1 MIGAFHQPQL
11 VLADIASLTSLPQ
24 RERLA
29 GIAEIIKY
37 GMLGDAGFFAWL
49 EQNLEAL
56 PIFDEAALRYAIRRS
71 CEMKAAIVAQ
81 DERESQAGGAGPRAL
96 LNLGHTFAHAIETH
110 TNYTE
115 WLHGEAVAVGLCMA
129 ADMSVR
135 LDWLPAADALRSI
148 ELIAR
153 SGLPVRPPE
162 GMKVD
167 EFRKLMSLD
176 KKVASGRSEEHTSEI
191 QSLMRISYA

>member
-1 MIGAFHQPQL
+1 
-11 VLADIASLTSLPQ
+11 
-24 RERLA
+24 
-29 GIAEIIKY
+29 
-37 GMLGDAGFFAWL
+37 
-49 EQNLEAL
+49 
-56 PIFDEAALRYAIRRS
+56 
-71 CEMKAAIVAQ
+71 MKAAIVAQ

-167 EFRKLMSLD
+167 D
-176 KKVASGRSEEHTSEI
+176 RSEEHTSEL
-191 QSLMRISYA
+191 QSLMRISYAVFCLKKKK

>member
-56 PIFDEAALRYAIRRS
+56 LALDEAALRYAIRRS
-71 CEMKAAIVAQ
+71 CEMKAALVAQ
-81 DERESQAGGAGPRAL
+81 DERESPAGGEGPSAL
-96 LNLGHTFAHAIETH
+96 LNLGHPFAHAIDTRPNITDVPHVED
-110 TNYTE
+110 
-115 WLHGEAVAVGLCMA
+115 VAVGLCRA
-129 ADMSVR
+129 ADMSV
-135 LDWLPAADALRSI
+135 
-148 ELIAR
+148 
-153 SGLPVRPPE
+153 
-162 GMKVD
+162 
-167 EFRKLMSLD
+167 
-176 KKVASGRSEEHTSEI
+176 
-191 QSLMRISYA
+191 

>member
-56 PIFDEAALRYAIRRS
+56 LALDEAALRYAIRRS
-71 CEMKAAIVAQ
+71 CEMKADIVAQ
-81 DERESQAGGAGPRAL
+81 DERESQAGGPGPPDLQIGRA
-96 LNLGHTFAHAIETH
+96 NA
-110 TNYTE
+110 
-115 WLHGEAVAVGLCMA
+115 
-129 ADMSVR
+129 
-135 LDWLPAADALRSI
+135 
-148 ELIAR
+148 
-153 SGLPVRPPE
+153 
-162 GMKVD
+162 
-167 EFRKLMSLD
+167 
-176 KKVASGRSEEHTSEI
+176 
-191 QSLMRISYA
+191 

>member
-1 MIGAFHQPQL
+1 MCAL
-11 VLADIASLTSLPQ
+11 VTGVQTCALPICLTSLPQ

-37 GMLGDAGFFAWL
+37 GRLGDAGFFAWL

-56 PIFDEAALRYAIRRS
+56 LALDEAALRYAIRRS

-129 ADMSVR
+129 ADMS
-135 LDWLPAADALRSI
+135 
-148 ELIAR
+148 
-153 SGLPVRPPE
+153 
-162 GMKVD
+162 
-167 EFRKLMSLD
+167 
-176 KKVASGRSEEHTSEI
+176 RSEEHTSEL
-191 QSLMRISYA
+191 QSLMRISNDVFCLKKKNTPQ